1 MALINRT
8 DTLYRGRAIVT
19 YDGVTLYS
27 SSPVTVK
34 TRTEFFDIGVA
45 GVGTIDKRIKQVIT
59 EVTLT
64 PHGEITAGILGKL
77 YPHTSAV
84 PGASALPAADKSLVV
99 HPANGKEKLTY
110 KNAFVSKMPELMLS
124 SVKTALGQVTF
135 TAIGTAAEAWS
146 AAGHFVDLADAS
158 FTDTGLAASGVKTVP
173 YSASLG
179 SLGAPWDAIKTKSGW
194 TISFDVGLDAQEED
208 TIGIY
213 DYIYNGQAR
222 ISAKCNPLGLTVD
235 SLHDLKLLQ
244 GSGAARGASGT
255 GLKAALTITGGSGN
269 PILVINNCIL
279 EEAGHVYDV
288 GDRVA
293 DLELVTVRGLT
304 TGALDALFTLGLN
317 A

>member
-27 SSPVTVK
+27 STPVNVK
-34 TRTEFFDIGVA
+34 TRTDYFDIPVA
-45 GVGTIDKRIKQVIT
+45 GAGVIDRKIKQVIS
-59 EVTLT
+59 EITLT
-64 PHGEITAGILGKL
+64 PHGEITAGILSKL
-77 YPHTSAV
+77 FPHTAAT
-84 PGASALPAADKSLVV
+84 PGSSALPAADKSLVV
-99 HPANGKEKLTY
+99 HPANGKEKLTF
-110 KNAFVSKMPELMLS
+110 KNAFVSKMPDLLLS

-146 AAGHFVDLADAS
+146 AAAHFVDLADAAFS
-158 FTDTGLAASGVKTVP
+158 DTGLSATGVKTVP

-179 SLGAPWDAIKTKSGW
+179 ALGAPWNDIKTKSGW
-194 TISFDVGLDAQEED
+194 TIGFDVGLDPQEED
-208 TIGIY
+208 TLGIF
-213 DYIYNGQAR
+213 DYLYNGQAR

-269 PILVINNCIL
+269 PILVVNNCIL